1 MGMIFRRKHIDLI
14 LEGKKIQTRRRHK
27 RPRRA
32 GRIYSLKSSWIHR
45 TEHKIKV
52 DRVYEQRLGDVT
64 PEEALKEGGYTIE
77 EFMELWEQIVGSW
90 GPNEVVIVHEF
101 HLIEG

>member
-1 MGMIFRRKHIDLI
+1 M
-14 LEGKKIQTRRRHK
+14 
-27 RPRRA
+27 
-32 GRIYSLKSSWIHR
+32 
-45 TEHKIKV
+45 
-52 DRVYEQRLGDVT
+52 
-64 PEEALKEGGYTIE
+64 KEGGYTIE